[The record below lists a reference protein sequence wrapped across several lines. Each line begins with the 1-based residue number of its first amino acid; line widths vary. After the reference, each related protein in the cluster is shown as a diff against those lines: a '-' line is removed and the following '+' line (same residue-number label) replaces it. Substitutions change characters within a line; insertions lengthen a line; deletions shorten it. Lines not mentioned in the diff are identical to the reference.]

1 MELILRAF
9 IIYVLILL
17 IFRMSGKRTLSQLTT
32 FDFILLLMVGEAT
45 QQALL
50 MDDQSI
56 MGSLLIIG
64 TLVSLDVLFA
74 WFSKKS
80 ILFDKIANGVPVII
94 LKNGEVIEENME
106 SENIEMNDIL
116 EAARRD
122 QGLESLEQVKYA
134 VLEKDGKISIIPK
147 SEK

>member
-1 MELILRAF
+1 MGLILRAV
-9 IIYVLILL
+9 IIYLTILI

-45 QQALL
+45 QEALL

-56 MGSLLIIG
+56 IGSLLIIG
-64 TLVSLDVLFA
+64 TLVSLDVIFA
-74 WFSKKS
+74 WFSKRS
-80 ILFDKIANGVPVII
+80 VLFDKIANGVPVII
-94 LKNGEVIEENME
+94 LKNGELIEENMQ
-106 SENIEMNDIL
+106 NAQIEMNDIL

-134 VLEKDGKISIIPK
+134 VLEKDGKISIIP
-147 SEK
+147 